1 MAQEWTCAVTSRELA
16 TPSHWPR
23 QNAVMA
29 LRFAVQADTRQECAR
44 GLEELCER
52 LGLQPAMLPR
62 LLTDNRW
69 MARAVPATPKAPARE
84 PTA

>member
-1 MAQEWTCAVTSRELA
+1 
-16 TPSHWPR
+16 
-23 QNAVMA
+23 MA

-52 LGLQPAMLPR
+52 LGLQPAMRPT

-69 MARAVPATPKAPARE
+69 MARAVPTTKAPPDSAGPSRVDG
-84 PTA
+84 

>member
-1 MAQEWTCAVTSRELA
+1 
-16 TPSHWPR
+16 
-23 QNAVMA
+23 MA

-69 MARAVPATPKAPARE
+69 MARAVPITRSTLERPVGGEEK
-84 PTA
+84 TG

>member
-1 MAQEWTCAVTSRELA
+1 MAQQWTCLVTSREL
-16 TPSHWPR
+16 TTRPR
-23 QNAVMA
+23 RPRHTAVMA

-44 GLEELCER
+44 GLQELCER

-69 MARAVPATPKAPARE
+69 MARAVPAPSKAPAGE
-84 PTA
+84 PAA